1 VVVVVAVVRRSREE
15 AEIEGMDFIL
25 QSSIAT
31 VDASVTAPPR
41 DPPLFKDRKKAGWSG
56 LGGLERFLQ

>member
-15 AEIEGMDFIL
+15 AEIEEMDFIL
-25 QSSIAT
+25 QSST